1 MSKTDLLT
9 IEEARAAAAQ
19 GWSLGHVYDLAT
31 RRWRVMVLGMPSA
44 EAVSQHVVHLARNGQ
59 PLALKA
65 LSLVMKSNSE
75 N

>member
-1 MSKTDLLT
+1 MSKSDLLT
-9 IEEARAAAAQ
+9 VEEAKAAASQ

-31 RRWRVMVLGMPSA
+31 QRWRVMVLGSPSA
-44 EAVSQHVVHLARNGQ
+44 EVVSQHVVHLARNGQ

-65 LSLVMKSNSE
+65 LGLVMKSNSE